1 MSSFCIAAKRRR
13 EIVTHAKYVGAADS
27 DDLSRWLIAWVW
39 HNPGAKD
46 QIWSLMQC
54 AQNIGRK
61 ITEEE
66 ASEITEE
73 ASITRKH
80 LTANRLAKFLGVTYA
95 VRQHLGL
102 TTISSINVPSRA
114 LKELR
119 KRRDKLK
126 KEAKRRA
133 GGGILTTEDR
143 PASPS
148 RRKGLSEGYLTLVKK
163 EEVNRLAD
171 CSTLAADRH
180 ETLPMELR
188 MAALCLPMPEM
199 RIAA

>member
-1 MSSFCIAAKRRR
+1 VSTFSIAAKRRR
-13 EIVTHAKYVGAADS
+13 EIVKHAKYVGAADS
-27 DDLSRWLIAWVW
+27 DDLSRWLMAWVW

-54 AQNIGRK
+54 ARNIGRK

-80 LTANRLAKFLGVTYA
+80 LSADNLAKFLGVTYA

-102 TTISSINVPSRA
+102 TTISSTNVRSRV

-119 KRRDKLK
+119 KRRDRLK

-133 GGGILTTEDR
+133 SGA
-143 PASPS
+143 PA
-148 RRKGLSEGYLTLVKK
+148 R
-163 EEVNRLAD
+163 AD
-171 CSTLAADRH
+171 FEANSTAEQAPGSMSGDGKRSAAKWPKLPRSSSTL
-180 ETLPMELR
+180 PS
-188 MAALCLPMPEM
+188 
-199 RIAA
+199 